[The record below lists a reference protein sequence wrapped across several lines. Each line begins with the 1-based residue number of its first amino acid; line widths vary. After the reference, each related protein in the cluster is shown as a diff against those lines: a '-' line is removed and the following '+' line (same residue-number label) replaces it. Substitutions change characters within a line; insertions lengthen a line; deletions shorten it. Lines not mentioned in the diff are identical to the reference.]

1 MMDNGDVQGARLPGQ
16 FVKPHRMQ
24 GEVVMGLKLLLHS
37 IKMYFPLFVS
47 LISVGLNIIKD
58 RTYD

>member
-1 MMDNGDVQGARLPGQ
+1 MSNHGARLPGQ

-24 GEVVMGLKLLLHS
+24 VQH
-37 IKMYFPLFVS
+37 KMYFLLFVS

-58 RTYD
+58 IIYD